1 MSSDNDEKLKV
12 YRKLGRPYLISVG
25 LEGGVKFIFTMSP
38 LMATVAANSEFI
50 QTNITYDNSKDYPY
64 IFNAVTF
71 SCTSMECMVIGRVR
85 LDKQNKEAYSLAF
98 KRTLERCSSVQ
109 EDFEV
114 GQTLLG
120 IITDWSD
127 AEINGLEA
135 VVGHAKAIKKDVTYT
150 GSVLASL

>member
-1 MSSDNDEKLKV
+1 
-12 YRKLGRPYLISVG
+12 
-25 LEGGVKFIFTMSP
+25 
-38 LMATVAANSEFI
+38 MATVAANSEFI

-98 KRTLERCSSVQ
+98 KRTLERCSSVR

-135 VVGHAKAIKKDVTYT
+135 VVWRAKAIKKNVTYT
-150 GSVLASL
+150 GSILASL